1 MQKSN
6 EMSNPFNWSCS
17 MTLQKLP
24 CRALLYTRKCGEYQK
39 RHKKAARK
47 VDSPRVLLAT
57 VPCISSLM
65 SCGLLRD
72 RFRMTRKGSGAMGYV
87 STPSKGVLLSKR
99 GSCWSSSGRKI
110 NTQHDYGCTPLMVA
124 ASIFWLGRSTS
135 AASSAPTLHG
145 KLALVPHRDP
155 G

>member
-1 MQKSN
+1 
-6 EMSNPFNWSCS
+6 MSNPFDWSCS

-24 CRALLYTRKCGEYQK
+24 CRALLCTRKCEEYQK
-39 RHKKAARK
+39 WHKKAARK
-47 VDSPRVLLAT
+47 VDSP
-57 VPCISSLM
+57 I
-65 SCGLLRD
+65 
-72 RFRMTRKGSGAMGYV
+72 GSGAMGYV